1 MNQVTLLVLAAGMG
15 SRYGGLKQ
23 LDPVGPNGETVI
35 DYSVFDAIRAGFN
48 KVVFVIREEFSEE
61 FKKSVGNR
69 FVDKI
74 AVEYAY
80 QNIND
85 LPDGFSVPEER
96 IKPWGTGHAI
106 LAASGVVNKSFAVI
120 NADDFYGK
128 DAYTQICNYLI
139 RFDDKQEQRIYCMVG
154 YPLRNTLS
162 ENGSVSRGIC
172 SINASGQLESVKE
185 LTKIVKTDQGPI
197 NMSEDGESVLLD
209 GAEIVSMNMWGFT
222 PDIFVHLERLFTTF
236 LEQNLDNLTSE
247 FYIPFA
253 VDSLIAAR
261 TACVDVLQ
269 TTGNWFGVTYQEDK
283 DSVQDSIQ
291 LLIKSGEYPLSLSQ
305 L

>member
-61 FKKSVGNR
+61 FKKSVGNK

-106 LAASGVVNKSFAVI
+106 LAASGVVNESFAVI

-139 RFDDKQEQRIYCMVG
+139 RFDDKQEQRIYCIVG

-172 SINASGQLESVKE
+172 SINASGQLEST
-185 LTKIVKTDQGPI
+185 LHRQ
-197 NMSEDGESVLLD
+197 
-209 GAEIVSMNMWGFT
+209 
-222 PDIFVHLERLFTTF
+222 
-236 LEQNLDNLTSE
+236 
-247 FYIPFA
+247 
-253 VDSLIAAR
+253 
-261 TACVDVLQ
+261 
-269 TTGNWFGVTYQEDK
+269 
-283 DSVQDSIQ
+283 
-291 LLIKSGEYPLSLSQ
+291 
-305 L
+305 

>member
-61 FKKSVGNR
+61 FKKSVGNK

-106 LAASGVVNKSFAVI
+106 LAASGVVNESFAVI

-172 SINASGQLESVKE
+172 SINESGQLESVKE
-185 LTKIVKTDQGPI
+185 LTKIVKTDQGPV
-197 NMSEDGESVLLD
+197 NMSEDGKSVLLD

-253 VDSLIAAR
+253 VDSLIATR
-261 TACVDVLQ
+261 TTCVDVLQ

-283 DSVQDSIQ
+283 DFVQDSIQ

>member
-35 DYSVFDAIRAGFN
+35 DYSVFDAIRTGFS

-80 QNIND
+80 QNISD
-85 LPDGFSVPEER
+85 LPDGFNVPEER

-106 LAASGVVNKSFAVI
+106 LAASGVVNESFAVI

-139 RFDDKQEQRIYCMVG
+139 SIDDK
-154 YPLRNTLS
+154 
-162 ENGSVSRGIC
+162 
-172 SINASGQLESVKE
+172 
-185 LTKIVKTDQGPI
+185 
-197 NMSEDGESVLLD
+197 
-209 GAEIVSMNMWGFT
+209 
-222 PDIFVHLERLFTTF
+222 
-236 LEQNLDNLTSE
+236 
-247 FYIPFA
+247 
-253 VDSLIAAR
+253 
-261 TACVDVLQ
+261 
-269 TTGNWFGVTYQEDK
+269 
-283 DSVQDSIQ
+283 
-291 LLIKSGEYPLSLSQ
+291 
-305 L
+305 

>member
-35 DYSVFDAIRAGFN
+35 DYSVFDAIRAGFS

-80 QNIND
+80 QNISD
-85 LPDGFSVPEER
+85 LPDGFNVPEER

-106 LAASGVVNKSFAVI
+106 LAASGVVNESFAVI

-172 SINASGQLESVKE
+172 SINESGQLESVKE
-185 LTKIVKTDQGPI
+185 LTKIVKTDQGPV

-253 VDSLIAAR
+253 VDSLIATRA
-261 TACVDVLQ
+261 ACVDVLQ

-283 DSVQDSIQ
+283 DSVQDSIR
-291 LLIKSGEYPLSLSQ
+291 LLIKSGEYPLSLS
-305 L
+305 